1 LVIKR
6 KRASGRAPE
15 LPAYQIETADNSGE
29 HADGGE
35 ADQNRPEQS
44 KEDYSGEAQDQ
55 QGACTQAERLGLRE
69 RAVVAARDDRHP
81 QMLLRLIPTCRM
93 HHKRFVLARR

>member
-6 KRASGRAPE
+6 KRRSRRAPE

-44 KEDYSGEAQDQ
+44 NEDYSGEAQDQ
-55 QGACTQAERLGLRE
+55 QGACAQAERLRLSV
-69 RAVVAARDDRHP
+69 VVAARDDRHP
-81 QMLLRLIPTCRM
+81 QMLLRLIPTC
-93 HHKRFVLARR
+93 KTES

>member
-1 LVIKR
+1 VIER
-6 KRASGRAPE
+6 KRRSGWAPD

-35 ADQNRPEQS
+35 ADQSCPEQS

-55 QGACTQAERLGLRE
+55 QGTWTWAERLRLRE
-69 RAVVAARDDRHP
+69 RVVATARDDRHP
-81 QMLLRLIPTCRM
+81 QMLLRLIPTC
-93 HHKRFVLARR
+93 KTEP